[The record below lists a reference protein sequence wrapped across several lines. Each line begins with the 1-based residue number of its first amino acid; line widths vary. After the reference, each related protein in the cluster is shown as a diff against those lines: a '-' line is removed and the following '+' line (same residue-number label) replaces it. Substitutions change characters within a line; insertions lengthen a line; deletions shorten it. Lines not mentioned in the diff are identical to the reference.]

1 MTKRLIALAVAMM
14 TLFLACP
21 ALAATPDY
29 TTTADFLA
37 AMDEVDIKYTFA
49 GTDSDK
55 DEVVTVE
62 NTTDEYGDV
71 TFRFYFSEDQDD
83 VSMRVWNV
91 IDFEEA
97 DRVKVLE
104 ACNQANYDY
113 RFVTFYVD
121 DNDNSVTLSY
131 DAYLPARASGDICVS
146 VLQTAHS
153 ILKLVYPTLAEFAR

>member
-1 MTKRLIALAVAMM
+1 MTKRLIALALAMM

-29 TTTADFLA
+29 TTTADFMA
-37 AMDEVDIKYTFA
+37 ALDAAEIKYTFA
-49 GTDSDK
+49 GTDSDG
-55 DEVVTVE
+55 DELVTVE
-62 NTTDEYGDV
+62 NVTDEYGDV
-71 TFRFYFSEDQDD
+71 TFRFYFGEDEDD

-97 DRVKVLE
+97 DRAQVLE

-121 DNDNSVTLSY
+121 DSDNSVTMSY
-131 DAYLPARASGDICVS
+131 DAYLPAADSGELCVGI
-146 VLQTAHS
+146 LQMAHS
-153 ILKLVYPTLAEFAR
+153 ILKLVYPTLADYAR